1 VTRTRTPAGSIQM
14 NRRLVRER
22 DRSRSRELLRF
33 VLYGAAIAVPLLAY
47 VWQRVDF
54 LRVSYKAHALEERI
68 DELRKSSE
76 SLRVQRSYLM
86 NHDRIEDLARRR
98 LGLVDPEPGNQR
110 RVRMDGGRFRPAVAP
125 MEAGMAPTA
134 VLGEAEK

>member
-1 VTRTRTPAGSIQM
+1 
-14 NRRLVRER
+14 
-22 DRSRSRELLRF
+22 
-33 VLYGAAIAVPLLAY
+33 
-47 VWQRVDF
+47 
-54 LRVSYKAHALEERI
+54 
-68 DELRKSSE
+68 
-76 SLRVQRSYLM
+76 M